1 MLLELTREGDYAVR
15 AMLALASHTAPTP
28 LSRRQIAQDWQIP
41 AGFLAHALRKLVDG
55 GLVIPVLGRT
65 GGYRLARA
73 ADRITLL
80 DVVSVVE
87 ELPSGERCV
96 MRGGPCLPDGTCFV
110 HETFAAAR
118 ARYLEA
124 LGEHSLAAILTD
136 AADRQAVM
144 SSRIRRSR
152 KPRSLSFEVSSSARR

>member
-15 AMLALASHTAPTP
+15 AMLALARHASSVP
-28 LSRRQIAQDWQIP
+28 LSRRQMAEDWQIP

-55 GLVIPVLGRT
+55 GLVEPVLGRT
-65 GGYRLARA
+65 GGYRLARP

-80 DVVSVVE
+80 DVVSAVE

-110 HETFAAAR
+110 HQTFAAAR
-118 ARYLEA
+118 TRYLEA
-124 LGEHSLAAILTD
+124 LTD
-136 AADRQAVM
+136 ATLESVLT
-144 SSRIRRSR
+144 SSGGDTP
-152 KPRSLSFEVSSSARR
+152 PRSAPPE